1 MLELLAFLCLLNSHN
16 REEVMHSVAGL
27 TPKQK
32 LDTVETFYLEIPV
45 LNRSLSTEARTRLSS
60 RKGYLY
66 LLVKL

>member
-1 MLELLAFLCLLNSHN
+1 
-16 REEVMHSVAGL
+16 MHSVAGL